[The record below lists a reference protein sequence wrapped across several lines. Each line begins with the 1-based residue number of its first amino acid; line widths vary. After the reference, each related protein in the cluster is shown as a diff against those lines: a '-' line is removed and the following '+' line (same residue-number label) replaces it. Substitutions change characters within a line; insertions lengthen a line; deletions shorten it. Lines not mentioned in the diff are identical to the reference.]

1 MATRAVYSFTGF
13 PGAPERH
20 LYLHHD
26 GYPAGAAWRF
36 ATALRHHPEAPA
48 FLAAFLHSQPGAET
62 LAGPEQAADA
72 DYRYVIELRAGADA
86 ELRVQCWRRYPE
98 TERWTCRWGPV
109 ALGQFIQRFLPDGLA
124 P

>member
-1 MATRAVYSFTGF
+1 MYTFTGF
-13 PGAPERH
+13 AGAPERH

-36 ATALRHHPEAPA
+36 ATALRQHPEAPA
-48 FLAAFLHSQPGAET
+48 FLAAFLKSQPGAET

-72 DYRYVIELRAGADA
+72 EYRYVVALLSGAGA
-86 ELRVQCWRRYPE
+86 ELQVQCWRRYPG
-98 TERWTCRWGPV
+98 TERWTCHWGLM
-109 ALGQFIQRFLPDGLA
+109 ALDLFIQRFLPDGMA